1 MSMRNVLSSTLNI
14 ATGAL
19 LIGFATTRMGNKSI
33 TTDLQEQV
41 KEYNLTQKE
50 YEAIENRAKEQG
62 QFLSDTRSQLVWQQA
77 LDSLQKDAACK
88 KAYLEGAQMV
98 RDSIANA
105 SKQTNL

>member
-1 MSMRNVLSSTLNI
+1 MRKIDILNGTFGI
-14 ATGAL
+14 ATGL
-19 LIGFATTRMGNKSI
+19 LCLGFAATRMGNKSI
-33 TTDLQEQV
+33 TTDLQDQV